1 MGENHVLQTKQDNF
15 DLSEQGIKTL
25 DIRVGFATIKKIKVG
40 DTIEYYRP
48 NSKEEKVKFDV
59 VRISMYSDLEEMLEF
74 EDHTQILP
82 KRTRIQVLNNLKKVY
97 NEEKQKLGIYVFEI
111 KKHIVLKRDSKII
124 TASSVLRKNKIAFS
138 DFVNKAYV
146 LTDSLNSLYP
156 DYTKWYFSK
165 VIPGVIEGNREILI
179 CTIDKSVAGILILKK
194 QATEKKICTLFI
206 VEKFQKLGVAEKL
219 VRKACNLLGTKTP
232 LFTVSSSNFN
242 EFKNLILKFEWERT
256 QTLSIGF
263 YNLEY
268 EEFVYNGEIKSE

>member
-97 NEEKQKLGIYVFEI
+97 NEEKIKLGIYVLEI
-111 KKHIVLKRDSKII
+111 KKHIVLKRDSKLI
-124 TASSVLRKNKIAFS
+124 TASSVFKKNKIAFS

-179 CTIDKSVAGILILKK
+179 CTIDKSVAGILILKN
-194 QATEKKICTLFI
+194 QVTEKKICTLFI

-219 VRKACNLLGTKTP
+219 VRKACDLLGTKTP

-256 QTLSIGF
+256 QTLPIGF

-268 EEFVYNGEIKSE
+268 EEFVYNGEIQIE

>member
-48 NSKEEKVKFDV
+48 DSKQEKVKFDV
-59 VRISMYSDLEEMLEF
+59 VRISIYSDLEEMLEF

-146 LTDSLNSLYP
+146 LTDFLNSLYP

-179 CTIDKSVAGILILKK
+179 CTIDKSVAGILILKN

-219 VRKACNLLGTKTP
+219 VRKACDLLGTKTP
-232 LFTVSSSNFN
+232 LFTVSYSNFN

-256 QTLSIGF
+256 QTLPIGF

>member
-48 NSKEEKVKFDV
+48 NLKEEKVKFDV

-97 NEEKQKLGIYVFEI
+97 NEEKIKLGIYVFEI

-146 LTDSLNSLYP
+146 LTDSLTNLYP
-156 DYTKWYFSK
+156 DYTKWYFCK
-165 VIPGVIEGNREILI
+165 VIPEVMEGNREILI
-179 CTIDKSVAGILILKK
+179 CTIDKSVAGILILKN

-256 QTLSIGF
+256 QTLPIGF

>member
-40 DTIEYYRP
+40 DIIEYYRP

-124 TASSVLRKNKIAFS
+124 TASCVLRKNKIAFS

-179 CTIDKSVAGILILKK
+179 CTIDKSVAGILIFKK

-219 VRKACNLLGTKTP
+219 VRKACDLLGTKTP
-232 LFTVSSSNFN
+232 LFTVSYSNFN

-256 QTLSIGF
+256 QTLPIGF

-268 EEFVYNGEIKSE
+268 EEFVYNGEIEIE